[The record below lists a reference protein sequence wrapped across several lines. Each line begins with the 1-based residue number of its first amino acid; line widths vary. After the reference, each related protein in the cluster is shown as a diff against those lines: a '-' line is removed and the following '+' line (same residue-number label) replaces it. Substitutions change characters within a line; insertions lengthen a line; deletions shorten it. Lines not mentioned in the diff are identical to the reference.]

1 MGRGYTVASRPRRGN
16 DELNAR
22 AATCLARN
30 LVKGTEMDLFVGK
43 GSAELESGQSGCT
56 YR

>member
-1 MGRGYTVASRPRRGN
+1 MGRGNPVASRPRRGN
-16 DELNAR
+16 GELNAR

-30 LVKGTEMDLFVGK
+30 LAKGTEMDLFVGK
-43 GSAELESGQSGCT
+43 GSAELESAQSGCT